1 MKLLKGLVIVVMV
14 VVIGIASAVFFA
26 PAKTAVFLV
35 DLKRGIGGLEKHE
48 LTMSSGLNYVYLEA
62 GTDNKETLVLLHGFG
77 ADKDNFT
84 ESAPYLKDDFHLI
97 VPDHIG
103 FGESSKPTSADYTPI
118 AQARRLHELFT
129 RIGLDRRIHIGGSSM
144 GGHIAMT
151 YAALYPAEVKSL
163 WLLDPGGVWSAPES
177 EMHRIIRETGVNPLT
192 ATTPEEFR
200 DVFAMVMSKPP
211 FVPGFV
217 LDQMAAKRIAN
228 FDLEQKIFKQL
239 SSDNVE
245 ERVTGLATPTL
256 LVWGV
261 EDRVLNVG
269 ATDIL
274 EKLMPNVTTI
284 KMEGIGHLPQLEAPK
299 QTAEDLKAFIA
310 ELEQDKP

>member
-1 MKLLKGLVIVVMV
+1 MKVLKALLAV
-14 VVIGIASAVFFA
+14 VVIAIIGITATIMIA
-26 PAKTAVFLV
+26 PADTARFLV
-35 DLKRGIGGLEKHE
+35 DLKRGLGGLERHE
-48 LTMSSGLNYVYLEA
+48 ITLSSGLKYVYLES
-62 GTDNKETLVLLHGFG
+62 GKDNADTLVLLHGFG

-84 ESAPYLKDDFHLI
+84 ESAPYLKDNFHLI

-103 FGESSKPTSADYTPI
+103 FGESSKPEDADYSPT

-129 RIGLDRRIHIGGSSM
+129 RLDLKRRIHIGGSSM

-151 YAALYPAEVKSL
+151 YASMYPAEVKSL
-163 WLLDPGGVWSAPES
+163 WLLDPGGVWSSPES
-177 EMHRIIRETGVNPLT
+177 EMARIIRETGVNPLT
-192 ATTPEEFR
+192 AKTEEEFR
-200 DVFAMVMSKPP
+200 NVFDLVMSQPP

-217 LDQMAAKRIAN
+217 KDQMAQKRIAN
-228 FDLEQKIFKQL
+228 FDLEQKIFTQL
-239 SSDNVE
+239 KADNVE

-256 LVWGV
+256 LVWGT
-261 EDRVLNVG
+261 EDRVLHIG

-274 EKLMPNVTTI
+274 EKLMPNVKTI

-310 ELEQDKP
+310 TLDPQ

>member
-1 MKLLKGLVIVVMV
+1 MKIVKAIAALVVVA
-14 VVIGIASAVFFA
+14 VIGITGTVMVA
-26 PAKTAVFLV
+26 PEGTAEFLV
-35 DLKRGIGGLEKHE
+35 DVKRGLGDLEEKE
-48 LTMSSGLNYVYLEA
+48 ITLPSGLTYVYLESEN
-62 GTDNKETLVLLHGFG
+62 TDADTLVLLHGFG

-84 ESAPYLKDDFHLI
+84 ESAPYLKDFHLI

-103 FGESSKPTSADYTPI
+103 FGESSKPKPADYTPT
-118 AQARRLHELFT
+118 AQAKRLHELFSELN
-129 RIGLDRRIHIGGSSM
+129 LDRKIHMGGSSM

-163 WLLDPGGVWSAPES
+163 WLLDPGGVWSAPKS
-177 EMHRIIRETGVNPLT
+177 EVMEIVEETGKNPLT
-192 ATTPEEFR
+192 AKTEDEFR
-200 DVFAMVMSKPP
+200 DVFDIVMSEPP

-217 LDQMAAKRIAN
+217 LDQMAKKRIDN
-228 FDLEQKIFKQL
+228 FELEQDIFAQIK
-239 SSDNVE
+239 SDSVE
-245 ERVTGLATPTL
+245 ERVTGLETPTL

-269 ATDIL
+269 ATDVL
-274 EKLMPNVTTI
+274 EQLMQNVTTI

-310 ELEQDKP
+310 GLEQ

>member
-1 MKLLKGLVIVVMV
+1 MKLVKAIAALVVVA
-14 VVIGIASAVFFA
+14 VIGITGTVMVA
-26 PAKTAVFLV
+26 PEGTAEFLV
-35 DLKRGIGGLEKHE
+35 DVKRGLGDLEEKE
-48 LTMSSGLNYVYLEA
+48 ITLPSGLTYVYLESEN
-62 GTDNKETLVLLHGFG
+62 TDAETLVLLHGFG

-84 ESAPYLKDDFHLI
+84 ESAPYLKDFHLI

-103 FGESSKPTSADYTPI
+103 FGESSKPNPADYTPT
-118 AQARRLHELFT
+118 AQAKRLHELFSELN
-129 RIGLDRRIHIGGSSM
+129 LDRKIHMGGSSM

-163 WLLDPGGVWSAPES
+163 WLLDPGGVWSAPKS
-177 EMHRIIRETGVNPLT
+177 EVMEIIEETGKNPLT
-192 ATTPEEFR
+192 AKTEDEFR
-200 DVFAMVMSKPP
+200 DVFDIVMSEPP

-217 LDQMAAKRIAN
+217 LDQMAKKRIDN
-228 FDLEQKIFKQL
+228 FELEQDIFVQIK
-239 SSDNVE
+239 SDSVE
-245 ERVTGLATPTL
+245 ERVTGLETPTL

-269 ATDIL
+269 ATDVL
-274 EKLMPNVTTI
+274 EQLMQNVTTI

-310 ELEQDKP
+310 GLEQ

>member
-1 MKLLKGLVIVVMV
+1 MKIVKAIAALVVVA
-14 VVIGIASAVFFA
+14 VIGITGTVMVA
-26 PAKTAVFLV
+26 PEGTAEFLV
-35 DLKRGIGGLEKHE
+35 DVKRGLGDLEQKE
-48 LTMSSGLNYVYLEA
+48 ITLPSGLTYVYLESEN
-62 GTDNKETLVLLHGFG
+62 TDADTLVLLHGFG

-84 ESAPYLKDDFHLI
+84 ESAPYLKDFHLI

-103 FGESSKPTSADYTPI
+103 FGESSKPNPADYTPT
-118 AQARRLHELFT
+118 AQAKRLHELFSELN
-129 RIGLDRRIHIGGSSM
+129 LDRKIHMGGSSM

-163 WLLDPGGVWSAPES
+163 WLLDPGGVWSAPKS
-177 EMHRIIRETGVNPLT
+177 EVMEIIEETGKNPLT
-192 ATTPEEFR
+192 AKTEDEFR
-200 DVFAMVMSKPP
+200 DVFDIVMSEPP

-217 LDQMAAKRIAN
+217 LDQMAKKRIDN
-228 FDLEQKIFKQL
+228 FELEQDIFVQIK
-239 SSDNVE
+239 SDSVE
-245 ERVTGLATPTL
+245 ERVTGLETPTL

-269 ATDIL
+269 ATDVL
-274 EKLMPNVTTI
+274 EQLMQNVTTI

-310 ELEQDKP
+310 GLEQ

>member
-1 MKLLKGLVIVVMV
+1 MKLFKSL
-14 VVIGIASAVFFA
+14 VVITMLAIIGVASAIYFA

-35 DLKRGIGGLEKHE
+35 DLKRDLGGLEKHE

-62 GTDNKETLVLLHGFG
+62 GADNKETLVLLHGFG

-103 FGESSKPTSADYTPI
+103 FGESSKPELADYRPI
-118 AQARRLHELFT
+118 AQAERLHELFS
-129 RIGLDRRIHIGGSSM
+129 RLGLKKIHLGGSSM

-151 YAALYPAEVKSL
+151 YATMYPDEVKSL

-211 FVPGFV
+211 YVPGFI

-228 FDLEQKIFKQL
+228 FDLEQNMFKQL

-274 EKLMPNVTTI
+274 EKRMTNVTTI
-284 KMEGIGHLPQLEAPK
+284 KMDGIGHLPQLEAPK

-310 ELEQDKP
+310 NLPK

>member
-1 MKLLKGLVIVVMV
+1 MKLVKIVAAV
-14 VVIGIASAVFFA
+14 VVVGVIAAAAAVFTA
-26 PAKTAVFLV
+26 PAQTAAFLV
-35 DLKRGIGGLEKHE
+35 DLKRGLGDLEKKE
-48 LTMSSGLNYVYLEA
+48 IITSSGLKYVYLEA
-62 GTDNKETLVLLHGFG
+62 ENDDAETLVLLHGFG

-84 ESAPYLKDDFHLI
+84 ESAPYLSDDFHLI

-103 FGESSKPTSADYTPI
+103 FGESSKPEDADYTPV
-118 AQARRLHELFT
+118 AQAKRLHELFT
-129 RIGLDRRIHIGGSSM
+129 LLDLDRRIHIGGSSM

-163 WLLDPGGVWSAPES
+163 WLLDPGGVWSSPES
-177 EMHRIIRETGVNPLT
+177 EMARIIRETGVNPLT
-192 ATTPEEFR
+192 AKTPEEFR
-200 DVFAMVMSKPP
+200 GVFDLVMSKPP

-217 LDQMAAKRIAN
+217 KDEMAKKRIAN
-228 FDLEQKIFKQL
+228 FDLEQKIFAQIKAD
-239 SSDNVE
+239 SVE

-261 EDRVLNVG
+261 EDRVLHVG

-299 QTAEDLKAFIA
+299 QTAADLKEFIA
-310 ELEQDKP
+310 GLEQ

>member
-1 MKLLKGLVIVVMV
+1 MKIVKAIAALVGV
-14 VVIGIASAVFFA
+14 VVIGITGTIMVA
-26 PAKTAVFLV
+26 PEGTAAFLV
-35 DLKRGIGGLEKHE
+35 DVKRGLGDLEQKE
-48 LTMSSGLNYVYLEA
+48 ITLPSGLTYVYLESEN
-62 GTDNKETLVLLHGFG
+62 TDADTLVLLHGFG

-84 ESAPYLKDDFHLI
+84 ESAPYLKDFHLI

-103 FGESSKPTSADYTPI
+103 FGESSKPNPADYTPT
-118 AQARRLHELFT
+118 AQAKRLHELFSELN
-129 RIGLDRRIHIGGSSM
+129 LDRKIHMGGSSM

-163 WLLDPGGVWSAPES
+163 WLLDPGGVWSAPKS
-177 EMHRIIRETGVNPLT
+177 EVMEIIEETGKNPLT
-192 ATTPEEFR
+192 AKTEDEFR
-200 DVFAMVMSKPP
+200 DVFDIVMSEPP

-217 LDQMAAKRIAN
+217 LDQMAKKRIDN
-228 FDLEQKIFKQL
+228 FELEQDIFVQIK
-239 SSDNVE
+239 SDSVE
-245 ERVTGLATPTL
+245 ERVTGLETPTL

-269 ATDIL
+269 ATDVL
-274 EKLMPNVTTI
+274 EQLMQNVTTI

-310 ELEQDKP
+310 GLEQ

>member
-1 MKLLKGLVIVVMV
+1 MKFLKPVLAIVILA
-14 VVIGIASAVFFA
+14 VIGITATIMIA
-26 PAKTAVFLV
+26 PADTARFLV
-35 DLKRGIGGLEKHE
+35 DLKRGLGGLEQHE
-48 LTMSSGLNYVYLEA
+48 ITLSSGLKYVYLES
-62 GTDNKETLVLLHGFG
+62 GKDNADTLVLLHGFG

-84 ESAPYLKDDFHLI
+84 ESAPYLKDFHLI

-103 FGESSKPTSADYTPI
+103 FGESSKPEDADYSPV

-129 RIGLDRRIHIGGSSM
+129 RLDLKRRIHIGGSSM

-151 YAALYPAEVKSL
+151 YASMYPAEVKSL
-163 WLLDPGGVWSAPES
+163 WLLDPGGVWSSPES
-177 EMHRIIRETGVNPLT
+177 EMARIIRETGVNPLT
-192 ATTPEEFR
+192 AKTEEEFR
-200 DVFAMVMSKPP
+200 NVFDLVMSQPP

-217 LDQMAAKRIAN
+217 KDQMAQKRIAN
-228 FDLEQKIFKQL
+228 FDLEQKIFTQL
-239 SSDNVE
+239 KADNVE

-256 LVWGV
+256 LVWGM
-261 EDRVLNVG
+261 EDRVLNIG

-274 EKLMPNVTTI
+274 EKLMPNVKTI

-310 ELEQDKP
+310 TLDPQ

>member
-1 MKLLKGLVIVVMV
+1 MKIVKAIASRV
-14 VVIGIASAVFFA
+14 VVVGIGMTGTIMLA
-26 PAKTAVFLV
+26 PEGTAAFLV
-35 DLKRGIGGLEKHE
+35 DVKRGLGDLEQKE
-48 LTMSSGLNYVYLEA
+48 ITLPSGLTYVYLESEN
-62 GTDNKETLVLLHGFG
+62 TDADTLVLLHGFG

-84 ESAPYLKDDFHLI
+84 ESAPYLKDFHLI

-103 FGESSKPTSADYTPI
+103 FGESSKPNPADYTPT
-118 AQARRLHELFT
+118 AQAKRLHELFSELN
-129 RIGLDRRIHIGGSSM
+129 LDRKIHMGGSSM

-163 WLLDPGGVWSAPES
+163 WLLDPGGVWSAPKS
-177 EMHRIIRETGVNPLT
+177 EVMEIIEETGKNPLT
-192 ATTPEEFR
+192 AKTEDEFR
-200 DVFAMVMSKPP
+200 DVFDIVMSEPP

-217 LDQMAAKRIAN
+217 LDQMAKKRIDN
-228 FDLEQKIFKQL
+228 FELEQDIFVQIK
-239 SSDNVE
+239 SDSVE
-245 ERVTGLATPTL
+245 ERVTGLETPTL

-269 ATDIL
+269 ATDVL
-274 EKLMPNVTTI
+274 EQLMQNVTTI

-310 ELEQDKP
+310 GLEQ

>member
-1 MKLLKGLVIVVMV
+1 MKIVKAIAALVLVA
-14 VVIGIASAVFFA
+14 VIGITGTVMVA
-26 PAKTAVFLV
+26 PEGTAEFLV
-35 DLKRGIGGLEKHE
+35 DVKRGLGDLEEKE
-48 LTMSSGLNYVYLEA
+48 ITLPSGLTYVYLESEN
-62 GTDNKETLVLLHGFG
+62 TDADTLVLLHGFG

-84 ESAPYLKDDFHLI
+84 ESAPYLKDFHLI

-103 FGESSKPTSADYTPI
+103 FGESSKPNPADYTPT
-118 AQARRLHELFT
+118 AQAKRLHELFSELN
-129 RIGLDRRIHIGGSSM
+129 LDRKIHMGGSSM

-163 WLLDPGGVWSAPES
+163 WLLDPGGVWSAPKS
-177 EMHRIIRETGVNPLT
+177 EVMEIVEETGKNPLT
-192 ATTPEEFR
+192 AKTEDEFR
-200 DVFAMVMSKPP
+200 DVFDIVMSEPP

-217 LDQMAAKRIAN
+217 LDQMAKKRIDN
-228 FDLEQKIFKQL
+228 FELEQDIFVQIK
-239 SSDNVE
+239 SDSVE
-245 ERVTGLATPTL
+245 ERVTGLETPTL

-269 ATDIL
+269 ATDVL
-274 EKLMPNVTTI
+274 EQLMQNVTTI

-310 ELEQDKP
+310 GLEQ

>member
-1 MKLLKGLVIVVMV
+1 MKIVKAIAALVVVA
-14 VVIGIASAVFFA
+14 VIGITGTVMVA
-26 PAKTAVFLV
+26 PEGTAEFLV
-35 DLKRGIGGLEKHE
+35 DVKRGLGDLEEKE
-48 LTMSSGLNYVYLEA
+48 ITLPSGLTYVYLESEN
-62 GTDNKETLVLLHGFG
+62 TDADTLVLLHGFG

-84 ESAPYLKDDFHLI
+84 ESAPYLKDFHLI

-103 FGESSKPTSADYTPI
+103 FGESSKPNPADYTPT
-118 AQARRLHELFT
+118 AQAKRLHELFSELN
-129 RIGLDRRIHIGGSSM
+129 LDRKIHMGGSSM

-163 WLLDPGGVWSAPES
+163 WLLDPGGVWSAPKS
-177 EMHRIIRETGVNPLT
+177 EVMEIVEETGKNPLT
-192 ATTPEEFR
+192 AKTEDEFR
-200 DVFAMVMSKPP
+200 DVFDIVMSEPP

-217 LDQMAAKRIAN
+217 LDQMAKKRIDN
-228 FDLEQKIFKQL
+228 FELEQDIFVQIK
-239 SSDNVE
+239 SDSVE
-245 ERVTGLATPTL
+245 ERVTGLETPTL

-269 ATDIL
+269 ATDVL
-274 EKLMPNVTTI
+274 EQLMQNVTTI

-310 ELEQDKP
+310 GLEQ